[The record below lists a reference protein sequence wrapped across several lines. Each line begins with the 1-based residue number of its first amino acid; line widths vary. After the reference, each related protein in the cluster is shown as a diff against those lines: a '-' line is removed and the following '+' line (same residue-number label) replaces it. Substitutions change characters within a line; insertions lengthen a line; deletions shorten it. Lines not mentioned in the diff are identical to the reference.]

1 MSKREVV
8 VILSFE
14 RMPHGEKPSQTGEQI
29 KQLLGNTD
37 PGTITGAGQTYMN
50 ASTKVDAAVSSLE
63 EHAAKIAAVWKG
75 PDAAKAR
82 HALEMLHA
90 SGRELSTKLSLM
102 GGALQ
107 NYAERLT
114 ETKSKVNEPVL
125 TDRVSKTA
133 LEVERAETLQA
144 QKALHELNQEIVNL
158 YNIQVPHDVSYELP
172 TVTLQSPIDPQTVN
186 YPTGSGSN
194 GPTLGSGNGGSN
206 GSGSFGSGSGSTG
219 TNPGST
225 DPDGTNPNGSNPNG
239 SNPNGSNPN
248 GSDPNGSNPNGTDP
262 NGSNPNGTDP
272 NGTNPGG
279 TQNPG
284 TTPGTNPG
292 TNPGDGTVPPV
303 IGNEDRTTTD
313 GSSGTD
319 PRRTDVASFQPQ
331 ATPTLNPSTFTPTT
345 LTPSFTGTTP
355 GTFTTITP
363 PPSIGYTPGGITPG
377 GVPSVIGSPGLIA
390 GQSPAAAAGLRGA
403 NGVAGGMPLMPL
415 TGGGGGGGG
424 GSDLERSTFLSE
436 DPNCWTT
443 AHDTTDPVIG

>member
-14 RMPHGEKPSQTGEQI
+14 RMPQGEKPSQTGDQI

-107 NYAERLT
+107 NYAERLA

-125 TDRVSKTA
+125 TDRVTKTA

-172 TVTLQSPIDPQTVN
+172 TVTLQSPINPQTVN

-194 GPTLGSGNGGSN
+194 GPTLGSGNGGST
-206 GSGSFGSGSGSTG
+206 GSGSFGSGSTS
-219 TNPGST
+219 TNPGGT
-225 DPDGTNPNGSNPNG
+225 DPNGSNPNGSNPNG

-248 GSDPNGSNPNGTDP
+248 GSDPNGSNPNGSNPNGSDP
-262 NGSNPNGTDP
+262 NGSNPNGSDP
-272 NGTNPGG
+272 NGANPGQ
-279 TQNPG
+279 TQN
-284 TTPGTNPG
+284 PGTNPG

-303 IGNEDRTTTD
+303 IGNEDRTSTD
-313 GSSGTD
+313 GSSVTD
-319 PRRTDVASFQPQ
+319 PRRTDMASFQPQ
-331 ATPTLNPSTFTPTT
+331 ATPTLNPTT

-355 GTFTTITP
+355 GAITTITP

-390 GQSPAAAAGLRGA
+390 GQSPMAAAGLRGA
-403 NGVAGGMPLMPL
+403 GGAAGGMPLMPL
-415 TGGGGGGGG
+415 TGGGAGGGEGN
-424 GSDLERSTFLSE
+424 DLERSTFLSE